1 MFLKKF
7 HKIYWKTP
15 VPECSSACNIIKNEA
30 LAQVLSYG
38 FCEISKNTFFTENL
52 WCLLLDGQNIAVKK
66 LWQMD
71 YLPLACT
78 EALSN
83 GILLLNEWYQIFRYI
98 FSPLFYFFHFSRLFL
113 SPIFPS
119 NISHSLAH
127 LFPMRPFCTT
137 LEWYIVF
144 DPDSCHMIF
153 QITRLEIFY
162 TW

>member
-1 MFLKKF
+1 MF
-7 HKIYWKTP
+7 
-15 VPECSSACNIIKNEA
+15 
-30 LAQVLSYG
+30 SYE

-52 WCLLLDGQNIAVKK
+52 WCLLLDGLNIAVKK
-66 LWQMD
+66 LPQMD

-119 NISHSLAH
+119 NISHSLTH
-127 LFPMRPFCTT
+127 LFPIHPFSTSRKGFLMFSGGRERMY
-137 LEWYIVF
+137 LE
-144 DPDSCHMIF
+144 HMG
-153 QITRLEIFY
+153 
-162 TW
+162 